1 MRDDFVNYFTTLKKL
16 LANHQI
22 SGTVPMSPSGNR
34 FKLCFPP
41 QLHALRFLHARHERG
56 PSLSLAIFK
65 QPQRGKELACLHP
78 YWLVPT
84 SDIKHSKNP

>member
-41 QLHALRFLHARHERG
+41 HPTHCASFM
-56 PSLSLAIFK
+56 PVM
-65 QPQRGKELACLHP
+65 KEAPH
-78 YWLVPT
+78 
-84 SDIKHSKNP
+84 